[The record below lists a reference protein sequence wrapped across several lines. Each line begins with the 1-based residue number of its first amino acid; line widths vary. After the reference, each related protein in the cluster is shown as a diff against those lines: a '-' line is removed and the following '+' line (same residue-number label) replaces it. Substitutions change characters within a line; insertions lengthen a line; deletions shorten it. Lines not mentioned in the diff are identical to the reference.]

1 MIKMTENEYIK
12 AQLDLLKLFIS
23 ATLAAL
29 FLICFYNLQT
39 EGVHVFTNSL
49 AVIIL
54 SLVLLLEIWKYFKI
68 AKKLLE

>member
-29 FLICFYNLQT
+29 FLICLYNLQT
-39 EGVHVFTNSL
+39 GGVHVFINSL

-54 SLVLLLEIWKYFKI
+54 SPVLLLEIWKYFKI